1 MFDFTTQ
8 TVFNTIKAHDLS
20 TDREGVA
27 KDTNLIFGDST
38 KGDEPFVRIGN
49 TRFSGKQIENIF
61 VKSPT
66 EQSLASV
73 TFNMSKLTLDE
84 YETQGLAR
92 IILYIGLS
100 MNSQDSV
107 YANPWVYKGK
117 PFYVEFKIFS
127 TVQNAGE
134 ANEQIIVDAD
144 KTAKECARVIKKFL
158 LFETDEKLLDVTVG
172 TGTNGTAVGSVKI
185 SGVNGYQQI
194 KKAVLQQ
201 FDPDA
206 ISVDCCTKQ
215 GEFVDVVTGV
225 PVKYT
230 VALDGTVTASKN
242 NNNKELKVLEN
253 GDTEPIDSDTE
264 TPILPGLEAFG
275 DYNWLIHNLRL
286 PTAGNTSYFGPNKAE
301 MPVVGQNYTQFTITM
316 KDTRDKV
323 AGEGVGMR
331 ITSVTTHV
339 LYVAGKITNTAAT
352 TTSSSDTAAQ
362 VVYVY
367 LKKLAADAVSV
378 QGISDPLETVDGKL
392 MDPYQ
397 GLPTT

>member
-20 TDREGVA
+20 TDGREGVA
-27 KDTNLIFGDST
+27 KDTNLIFGNGT

-49 TRFSGKQIENIF
+49 TRFSGRQIKNIF

-73 TFNMSKLTLDE
+73 TFDMSKLTLDE

-127 TVQNAGE
+127 KAGE
-134 ANEQIIVDAD
+134 TEGSVVVDAD
-144 KTAKECARVIKKFL
+144 KTAKECARIVKKFL
-158 LFETDEKLLDVTVG
+158 LFETDEKLLNVTVG
-172 TGTNGTAVGSVKI
+172 TDESGNGGEDNTGKVTI

-194 KKAVLQQ
+194 RKAVLQQ

-225 PVKYT
+225 PAVYT
-230 VALDGTVTASKN
+230 VNGSTGVVTPNGK
-242 NNNKELKVLEN
+242 KLTEDRTQEN
-253 GDTEPIDSDTE
+253 IDSTTE
-264 TPILPGLEAFG
+264 VPILPGIEAFG

-301 MPVVGQNYTQFTITM
+301 MPVVGQTYTQFTITM
-316 KDTRDKV
+316 KDTRRKV
-323 AGEGVGMR
+323 AGEGVGME

-339 LYVAGKITNTAAT
+339 LYVATPYAAT
-352 TTSSSDTAAQ
+352 VKAAFNALNN
-362 VVYVY
+362 V
-367 LKKLAADAVSV
+367 
-378 QGISDPLETVDGKL
+378 TVDETTDTEL
-392 MDPYQ
+392 EQPYA
-397 GLPTT
+397 

>member
-20 TDREGVA
+20 TDGREGVA

-38 KGDEPFVRIGN
+38 KGDEPFIRIGN
-49 TRFSGKQIENIF
+49 TRFSGRQIEDIF

-73 TFNMSKLTLDE
+73 TFDMSKLTLDE

-134 ANEQIIVDAD
+134 ANEQIVVDAN
-144 KTAKECARVIKKFL
+144 KTAKECARVVKKFL
-158 LFETDEKLLDVTVG
+158 LFETDEKLLDVTVD
-172 TGTNGTAVGSVKI
+172 GSEVTI

-230 VALDGTVTASKN
+230 VALDGTVTPSKDDN
-242 NNNKELKVLEN
+242 VELKVLEN
-253 GDTEPIDSDTE
+253 GDTEPIDSNTE

-339 LYVAGKITNTAAT
+339 LYVAGKVTNTAAT

-367 LKKLAADAVSV
+367 LKKLAADAVTV
-378 QGISDPLETVDGKL
+378 QGIPDPLETVDGKL